1 MKLARWVI
9 GKLILC
15 LDFITRPKPLV
26 REASDQTNVDTV
38 TSNLSL
44 YQFNACPFCVKVRR
58 KIRRLSLN
66 IELKDAK
73 NNFKIK
79 EELVKHGGK
88 HKVPCLRINHD
99 DKEVKWIY
107 GSDEINDYLDQ
118 NFKIYNE
125 SENKI

>member
-1 MKLARWVI
+1 MKFARWVI

-26 REASDQTNVDTV
+26 REESDQNNIDSV

-58 KIRRLSLN
+58 KMRSLSLN

-73 NNFKIK
+73 NNFKFK
-79 EELVKHGGK
+79 EELLKNGGN
-88 HKVPCLRINHD
+88 HKVPYLRINYD
-99 DKEVKWIY
+99 DEEVNWIY

>member
-1 MKLARWVI
+1 MKFARWVI

-26 REASDQTNVDTV
+26 REESDQKNIDSV
-38 TSNLSL
+38 TSHLSL

-58 KIRRLSLN
+58 KMRRLSLN

-73 NNFKIK
+73 NNFKFK
-79 EELVKHGGK
+79 EELVKNGGK
-88 HKVPCLRINHD
+88 HKVPCLRINYD
-99 DKEVKWIY
+99 DEEVKWIY